1 MDVRKACLDM
11 LVYTSSSEDSKGN
24 SRGSKELLRAGSV
37 DALIVLATQSVKN
50 DFLWVPINIGSPI
63 L

>member
-50 DFLWVPINIGSPI
+50 DFLWVQI
-63 L
+63 